1 MPCRLCLSGHDG
13 RLSPYFLA
21 GVIMAGRTEEITV
34 LVRHV
39 RWPIA
44 GKDFCIVDGTIIGG
58 PSGGDPNDHNQN
70 NQPISLVGNHEPP
83 TDGYRS
89 SQSEESLREL
99 RSQCEYRFFGTWKK
113 HAKYGRQF
121 AFDTFVFARPHS
133 RAAVINYLQKCP
145 HVGHAT
151 AVAIWNQFG
160 PDSVR
165 VLRETPQVVAD
176 VLCVGGRF
184 NREKAAEAAVKLAS
198 MAKLES
204 CTMELMELLDG
215 RKFRKTTVSRAI
227 KRWGN
232 RAAQMIRD
240 NPYLLM
246 AFPGC
251 GFQLCDAMY
260 LDLGHNPAR
269 TKRQV
274 LCAWHACVKDR
285 GGHTWL
291 PFAEISRH
299 IADRISGSGPGG
311 GGGSSG
317 DGDDIDSNGNS
328 NQSTRAKPERAI
340 AVGARHGIIAT
351 RRDCVACGGVG
362 QVLEP
367 DLWGRECQSQLFP
380 CEACN
385 GTGGRLWVAEG
396 RRATDEEFVA
406 RKVAE
411 MMRWGADWPALDHP
425 AFERLSDHQRENLE
439 KALRGSLCS
448 LGGSPGV
455 GKTFV
460 VASLVKALI
469 NIHGPGMIGVCAP
482 TGKAAVRC
490 GESLRQ
496 QGVSGIEPKT
506 IHRLLG
512 VESNEDGEGWKFV
525 YNSRNPLPYKT
536 VICDECFVYEQRIW
550 TENGKEKIGAIVN
563 GKKTVRV
570 WSLNKETNQFEL
582 KPIVRWIKRE
592 LKSDVI
598 EITCAV
604 HVSKHGTRQIR
615 CTPDHKILTPSGYV
629 RAGDLAVGDSVIAR
643 CVEPSQQQ
651 KSIIIGSLLGDGSL
665 RRAAKNTPRMSFCQG
680 IKQREYLEYKHKLA
694 GSLASKIKRTISKSG
709 FRDDCLTESVHFN
722 LRCTDFTRHLF
733 NLKLA
738 SESPTRR
745 GQWSPSDEL
754 IESVDPLALAVWY
767 LDDGCLDARE
777 LTDGSMSCYAHI
789 YCNMFSEN
797 DCRRL
802 ADGLNRKFNFG
813 CVIGS
818 KSGYWHIA
826 FGKEATRKLFSVIR
840 HHVPACMSHKLD
852 GECFAKAEYVPHAE
866 ASSVKITSIRPYTL
880 PNDHQSKHVYDIEV
894 ADNHNYIAGNIV
906 VSNCSMV
913 DLPLFGSL
921 LSAIGRGTQLLLTG
935 DVLQLAPVG
944 HGAPLRDL
952 TKTIPYGEFRE
963 IRRNAG
969 TIVRA
974 CAEIRDG
981 IPFHSDSKIDL
992 SSESPKNLRFV
1003 RADKHDAPRRLIEL
1017 VRSLKSNPKCDP
1029 IWDVQVLVALNKSSS
1044 MGRERLNELLQ
1055 NELNSDGYTVD
1066 GCGFRVGDKVVQL
1079 SNAWLELADG
1089 GKSIDEKVMVAN
1101 GEFGRVLT
1109 ITNSH
1114 LVVEFP
1120 YPSRKVSVQWF
1131 KRAKQLTFTEASNQS
1146 AEQNGDDKSLSGG
1159 MDLDLGYAATVWKY
1173 QGSQCP
1179 VVILVIDEHPGAT
1192 GPNGNSDAHF
1202 VYTGISRAEKAC
1214 FIVGKEST
1222 THAICKRFGINKR
1235 KTFLSE
1241 LLTQYLN
1248 QNRRV
1253 STETQEANTI

>member
-1 MPCRLCLSGHDG
+1 
-13 RLSPYFLA
+13 
-21 GVIMAGRTEEITV
+21 MAGCTEEITV
-34 LVRHV
+34 LVRYA
-39 RWPIA
+39 RWPIT
-44 GKDFCIVDGTIIGG
+44 GKDFCIVDGTIV
-58 PSGGDPNDHNQN
+58 GGDRNGQSV
-70 NQPISLVGNHEPP
+70 SLVGNHEPP

-99 RSQCEYRFFGTWKK
+99 RSQCEYRFFGLWKK
-113 HAKYGRQF
+113 HAKYGQRF

-133 RAAVINYLQKCP
+133 RSAVINYLQKCP
-145 HVGHAT
+145 HIGHAT
-151 AVAIWNQFG
+151 ATAIWNQFG

-165 VLRETPQVVAD
+165 VLRETPHIVSD
-176 VLCVGGRF
+176 VLGIGGRF
-184 NREKAAEAAVKLAS
+184 SHEKATKAAAKLAS
-198 MAKLES
+198 MERLES

-215 RKFRKTTVSRAI
+215 RKFRKTTVARAI

-232 RAAQMIRD
+232 RAAQVIRD

-246 AFPGC
+246 AFPDC

-260 LDLGHNPAR
+260 LDLGHDPAR

-285 GGHTWL
+285 GGNTWL
-291 PFAEISRH
+291 PFADISRH
-299 IADRISGSGPGG
+299 ISDRIGAGAGESLSKLA
-311 GGGSSG
+311 
-317 DGDDIDSNGNS
+317 N
-328 NQSTRAKPERAI
+328 PERAI
-340 AVGARHGIIAT
+340 AVGSRHGIIAT
-351 RRDCVACGGVG
+351 RRDCVACGGMG
-362 QVLEP
+362 EVLEP
-367 DLWGRECQSQLFP
+367 DLWGNEGQSQLFP

-396 RRATDEEFVA
+396 RRARDEEFVA
-406 RKVAE
+406 RRVAE
-411 MMRWGADWPALDHP
+411 MMRWEADWPPLDHG
-425 AFERLSDHQRENLE
+425 AFERLSDHQRENLV
-439 KALRGSLCS
+439 KALTGSICS

-469 NIHGPGMIGVCAP
+469 DIHGLGTIAVCAP

-496 QGVSGIEPKT
+496 QGVVGIEPRT

-512 VESNEDGEGWKFV
+512 VESNEDGQGWRFLH
-525 YNSRNPLPYKT
+525 NERNPLPYRT

-563 GKKTVRV
+563 GKKPVRV

-582 KPIVRWIKRE
+582 KPIVRWLKRE
-592 LKSDVI
+592 LKSGII

-604 HVSKHGTRQIR
+604 HGSKHGTRQVR
-615 CTPDHKILTPSGYV
+615 CTPDHKILTPKGYI
-629 RAGDLAVGDSVIAR
+629 RAGDLEVGDSVIAR
-643 CVEPSQQQ
+643 CIDPSQQQ

-665 RRAAKNTPRMSFCQG
+665 KRAAKNTPRMSFCHG

-694 GSLASKIKRTISKSG
+694 GSLASKITRTISKSG
-709 FRDDCLTESVHFN
+709 FRNDCSTESVYFV

-738 SESPTRR
+738 AESPTRY

-754 IESVDPLALAVWY
+754 IDSIDDLALAVWY
-767 LDDGCLDARE
+767 LDDGSLETRQ
-777 LTDGSMSCYAHI
+777 LTDGGKSYYARI
-789 YCNMFSEN
+789 YCNMFSKE
-797 DCRRL
+797 DCQRL
-802 ADGLNRKFNFG
+802 ADGLNRKFGFG
-813 CVIGS
+813 CTIGS

-826 FGKEATRKLFSVIR
+826 FGKESSQKLFSVIR
-840 HHVPACMSHKLD
+840 QHVPACMSFKLD
-852 GECFAKAEYVPHAE
+852 GECSAKAEYLAHSE
-866 ASSVKITSIRPYTL
+866 SSPVTITSIRPYT
-880 PNDHQSKHVYDIEV
+880 PPSDYQSKHVYDIEV

-921 LSAIGRGTQLLLTG
+921 LAAIGRGTQLLLTG

-952 TKTIPYGEFRE
+952 TKLIPYGEFRE

-981 IPFHSDSKIDL
+981 IPFRSDSKIDL
-992 SSESPKNLRFV
+992 SAESPKNLRFV

-1017 VRSLKSNPKCDP
+1017 VRNLKANPKCDP

-1055 NELNSDGYTVD
+1055 NELNPDGHTVE

-1079 SNAWLELADG
+1079 SNAWLDLADSG
-1089 GKSIDEKVMVAN
+1089 MSLDEKVMVAN
-1101 GEFGRVLT
+1101 GEFGRVLS
-1109 ITNSH
+1109 ITNSR

-1131 KRAKQLTFTEASNQS
+1131 KRAKQSPSDASDNQS
-1146 AEQNGDDKSLSGG
+1146 ASQDGDDKSSSGG

-1202 VYTGISRAEKAC
+1202 VYTGISRAERAC

-1222 THAICKRFGINKR
+1222 AQAICKRFGINKR

-1241 LLTQYLN
+1241 ILTQYLN
-1248 QNRRV
+1248 RSINV
-1253 STETQEANTI
+1253 VESI